1 MRRIFMTGMSLILL
15 FLMISCTIKDFEAP
29 EFDTK
34 ITLPLLNEKYYMADI
49 ADTTN
54 DYVIYVENDTLLFS
68 ISEDFETEY
77 VGEDD
82 LMIEGKTEEFDAD
95 LSDELMIDSREESTV
110 VEVGDDLS
118 IAERNTIIERY
129 MNRIEVE
136 ESGNAYANIVI
147 LEFASAA
154 IEEPVEPIYGE
165 IIPPFYDFE
174 AFNQDFTLFENENF
188 EYVVID
194 TGSVH
199 ITFFNNTELPL
210 SSDLGPDYQM
220 HFEFYTNGSAAAD
233 DGTYLFTHYIENV
246 IEPGETIDISI
257 PFDGNTV
264 YMTNYLKCFLTTDG
278 SGDPIDVLE
287 DDSFEVSY
295 AIGNMTI
302 LEANAVIESA
312 SVNNENGISLIDDE
326 IQITYAI
333 IDSCIGNI
341 ILENNLPFLIDT
353 LRLNFHE
360 LYSPQEDNLIILE
373 NGIMPGETREIP
385 LDLQNYFIESNSGN
399 PLDSLSFNLYAVTD
413 PPDGYSL
420 VNQNDMVFL
429 DITLGEMLLNQFT
442 GFINQISEESNTIDI
457 AEDDFEIQSALIG
470 EGHLEFVFWGID
482 LQEASSI
489 TILFDEIFD
498 PELNEQLEIIITDFD
513 DYQFDLTGC
522 TINLTEDQILN
533 YHTAVH
539 LDQSITL
546 TNSDIVTAEIT
557 LSELYFDYVTG
568 RFGSFEIEEDNSTE
582 IDSTGEFNLFYA
594 EINNCDLQINITE
607 ENYPLPFG
615 ATIEL
620 KFPDVYDNNNQPLE
634 FNFTCPGDTLIDL
647 SGFKLGNDADSQTII
662 DSLIYSYT
670 IITDDSSDEI
680 LTLYADQTVEAS
692 ILISDIVFD
701 LIVGILDN
709 KSVELEDITK
719 DIDLSDLPDSL
730 AGLLEFQIVEMHLNI
745 MNQTGFDCRLMMNIA
760 ASNDEAETV
769 EITIDETIFAETE
782 TEIVIT
788 DNISEMLN
796 LFPTEINITNIT
808 AYIGDGITPG
818 SITLNDS
825 ISGGYEVVS
834 PMQFIIN
841 DHLLTDTADAVE
853 LDDDDQDTIEDN
865 LSSVK
870 FTIEAVNKLPIG
882 AELTIYF
889 ANDSTLVFENPGL
902 IIDSLYVLPA
912 SIGDGLTGE
921 PSQNQFIIELTE
933 NDFEVFLDR
942 ENQNVYPGIELQIL
956 GTDGDVVTI
965 LGNDNIHIVGYL
977 ETVVHII
984 DQED

>member
-1 MRRIFMTGMSLILL
+1 MRKILRTGICLILL
-15 FLMISCTIKDFEAP
+15 FFVISCTIKDFKAP
-29 EFDTK
+29 EFDKK
-34 ITLPLLNEKYYMADI
+34 ITLPLMNEKYYMADL

-77 VGEDD
+77 VDEED

-95 LSDELMIDSREESTV
+95 LSDELMTDSQEESTI

-118 IAERNTIIERY
+118 LAERNTLIERY

-136 ESGNAYANIVI
+136 ESGNAYADIVI
-147 LEFASAA
+147 LEFASTA

-194 TGSVH
+194 TGSVY

-210 SSDLGPDYQM
+210 SSNLGPDYQM
-220 HFEFYTNGSAAAD
+220 HFEFYTNGTAADD
-233 DGTYLFTHYIENV
+233 DGTYLFTHYIDSV
-246 IEPGETIDISI
+246 IDPGETIDISI

-278 SGDPIDVLE
+278 SGEPIDVLE
-287 DDSFEVSY
+287 DDSFEVAY

-302 LEANAVIESA
+302 QEANAIIESA
-312 SVNNENGISLIDDE
+312 SVNNENGISLSDDE
-326 IQITYAI
+326 IQISYAL

-353 LRLNFHE
+353 LRLEFHE
-360 LYSPQEDNLIILE
+360 LYSPQEDNLVILE
-373 NGIMPGETREIP
+373 TGIMQGETREIP
-385 LDLQNYFIESNSGN
+385 LDLQNCFIESNSGEL
-399 PLDSLSFNLYAVTD
+399 LDSLSFNLYAVTD

-420 VNQNDMVFL
+420 VNQNDMVLL

-442 GFINQISEESNTIDI
+442 GFINQISEESSSIDI
-457 AEDDFEIQSALIG
+457 EAEDIQIQSALIA
-470 EGHLEFVFWGID
+470 EGSLEINFWGIE
-482 LQEASSI
+482 LQEASSV

-513 DYQFDLTGC
+513 DYQFDLSGC
-522 TINLTEDQILN
+522 TINLTEDQSLN

-539 LDQSITL
+539 LHQSITL

-582 IDSTGEFNLFYA
+582 IASTGEFNLFYA
-594 EINNCDLQINITE
+594 DINNCELQIIIAE

-615 ATIEL
+615 AIIEL
-620 KFPDVYDNNNQPLE
+620 EFPDVYDNNDQPLNL
-634 FNFTCPGDTLIDL
+634 NFSCPGDTLINL
-647 SGFKLGNDADSQTII
+647 AGFKLGNDADSQIII
-662 DSLIYSYT
+662 DSLFYSYT
-670 IITDDSSDEI
+670 INTEDSNDEI
-680 LTLYADQTVEAS
+680 FTLYADQTVDAS

-701 LIVGILDN
+701 KVVGILDN
-709 KSVELEDITK
+709 KSVELEDIVK
-719 DIDLSDLPDSL
+719 DIDLADLPDSL
-730 AGLLEFQIVEMHLNI
+730 TGLLEFQIVEMHLDI

-760 ASNDEAETV
+760 ASNDDAETV

-788 DNISEMLN
+788 ENINEMLN
-796 LFPTEINITNIT
+796 LFPTEINITDIT

-818 SITLNDS
+818 SIALNDS

-841 DHLLTDTADAVE
+841 NHTLTETADAVE

-865 LSSVK
+865 LDSIK
-870 FTIEAVNKLPIG
+870 LTIEAVNKLPIG
-882 AELTIYF
+882 ADLTIYL
-889 ANDSTLVFENPGL
+889 ANDSTLVFDNPGL

-912 SIGDGLTGE
+912 TVSDGLTNE
-921 PSQNQFIIELTE
+921 PSQNQFIIELTG

-942 ENQNVYPGIELQIL
+942 EHQNVYPGIELQIL

-965 LGNDNIHIVGYL
+965 MGNDNIQIVGYL
-977 ETVVHII
+977 ETVIHIM